1 MQDKSTSDNERA
13 RIFGKIKAKL
23 DEEVSKVQDIKQA
36 MSEAQKNLTIDRKAE
51 MDHWKAKMNEEEE
64 ERKRQ
69 FETQKVKDNHV
80 RSIND
85 ALLRLK
91 QEQQRR
97 AKEVLRELSVRGIK

>member
-1 MQDKSTSDNERA
+1 M
-13 RIFGKIKAKL
+13 
-23 DEEVSKVQDIKQA
+23 QDIKQA